1 MKPEREITGGMM
13 YYRGILMVAALLG
26 GCKDST
32 QQRVAQV
39 EVVPQIRAVA
49 TVYRVT
55 AQASCY
61 QAADSHSPLVTVLQA
76 GQLVDLVSV
85 KEGTLQQGQ
94 EYWLHVYP
102 RPGKHLFACH
112 INVLNL
118 VPVS

>member
-1 MKPEREITGGMM
+1 
-13 YYRGILMVAALLG
+13 MVAALLG
-26 GCKDST
+26 GCEDST
-32 QQRVAQV
+32 PRVAQV

-55 AQASCY
+55 AQAPCY

-76 GQLVDLVSV
+76 GQLVELVSV
-85 KEGTLQQGQ
+85 QEGTLQHGD

-102 RPGKHLFACH
+102 RPGEHLLACH
-112 INVLNL
+112 INVLKL